1 MRIVLFSNVAVRC
14 GDPLHH
20 PPWQRLDLAVLI
32 EDKLWDVRWDNT
44 YPTARSIPSPI
55 RALGNMPNLPG
66 YIP

>member
-1 MRIVLFSNVAVRC
+1 MT
-14 GDPLHH
+14 
-20 PPWQRLDLAVLI
+20 WQRLDLAVLI

-55 RALGNMPNLPG
+55 RALGNMPNFPG